1 VLDSWFEKKTNVISK
16 PAEAAFTKGSNR
28 PMGGFETASIIH
40 RLLLNETYLLNRY
53 YSGSVKYF
61 QVLICAESAFLN
73 FPV

>member
-1 VLDSWFEKKTNVISK
+1 
-16 PAEAAFTKGSNR
+16 
-28 PMGGFETASIIH
+28 MGGFETASIIH

-61 QVLICAESAFLN
+61 QVLICAESVFLN